1 MTPARLA
8 RHLGIETAALLAL
21 LAERTSVTPD
31 LAQRLGQALGQ
42 GAHHWLALQMQY
54 DLWQATRTDLDGVLL
69 ISWSRRHRNSG
80 SPPATPA

>member
-1 MTPARLA
+1 
-8 RHLGIETAALLAL
+8 
-21 LAERTSVTPD
+21 
-31 LAQRLGQALGQ
+31 LGQALGQ